1 MRVDLGVYFLISGRG
16 MGYLCK
22 LLGVLCIIFHSE
34 MNYDFIKEKSIKNK
48 HIMVVPGLMLSH
60 ASSSNWLQVMHHEY
74 MF

>member
-34 MNYDFIKEKSIKNK
+34 MNYDFIKEKPIKNK
-48 HIMVVPGLMLSH
+48 HISGSPRTLMLSH
-60 ASSSNWLQVMHHEY
+60 ASSSNWLQSHAS
-74 MF
+74 